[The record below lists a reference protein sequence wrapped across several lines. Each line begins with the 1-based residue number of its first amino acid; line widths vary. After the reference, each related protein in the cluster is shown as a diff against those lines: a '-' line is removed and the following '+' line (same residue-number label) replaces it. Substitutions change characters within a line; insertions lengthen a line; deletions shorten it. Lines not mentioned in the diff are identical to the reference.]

1 VVAGV
6 ASGESEPLDNILA
19 VKLQKIEVFGS
30 YQQSQYKIRL
40 AVYGWLQQELSLV
53 LKLLNQKRQ
62 S

>member
-19 VKLQKIEVFGS
+19 VKLQKIQVFSS

-40 AVYGWLQQELSLV
+40 AVYGWLQKELSLV
-53 LKLLNQKRQ
+53 FF
-62 S
+62 